1 MTKKATIADL
11 GNLLGLLAVE
21 LTTRVKGREVTEFA
35 ADGSE
40 RTRTQYASSADLM
53 AVLALLKQNSITVD
67 PETSAELRELQ
78 AVLEA
83 RQKKNK
89 QAAPDPLDNLIEEM
103 GRGDGD
109 GS

>member
-11 GNLLGLLAVE
+11 GNLLGLLTEE
-21 LTTRVKGREVTEFA
+21 LTTRIKGREVTEFA
-35 ADGSE
+35 ADGTE
-40 RTRTQYASSADLM
+40 LTKTQYASSADLM

-83 RQKKNK
+83 RQKKK
-89 QAAPDPLDNLIEEM
+89 QSAPDPLDNLIEEM
-103 GRGDGD
+103 GRGAGD